1 MLGSTLL
8 GFFQEY
14 RASTA
19 VEELKRRLALT
30 CRVMRDG
37 VEQTVPVSTVV
48 PGDLI
53 LLSAGNLIPA
63 DGLVIE
69 AQDFLVSEASM
80 TGESFPVEK
89 RPGIVTP
96 DAPIAART
104 NAVFLGASVRSGTAK
119 VLAVE
124 TGRRTEFGAIA
135 ARLSARPPETDFA
148 RGVRQFG
155 YLLIRVMVVIVL
167 FVLTVNLLLGRPVIE
182 SLLFAVALAVG
193 LSPELLPAIIS
204 VTLSAGAR
212 AMSKRGVIVRRL
224 DAIENL
230 GSMDILCT
238 DKTGTLTEGAIVLS
252 DALDAG
258 NRPSDEVRRLAFL
271 NAAFETGIEN
281 PLDAAIVA
289 AGKSAGPD
297 NRRLRQDR
305 RNPLRLPSPPAH
317 HRRGG
322 GRRIRR
328 STSSSPRARSRTC
341 STSARRSNAMA
352 SISRSRPN
360 CAPNSRRSSR
370 PRGPKASGFWPWRP
384 ARLAAKERYGRD
396 DEQGMTFRGFLVFS
410 DPPKAD
416 AQRTIHDLARLGI
429 RIKVISGDNRYVT
442 AHLAEAV
449 GLNAK
454 VDAHRRRTWRSS
466 RTRRCGTSRHA
477 PISSSKSI
485 RSRRSG
491 SSAPCSEPDTRSAI
505 SATAST
511 MRRPCMRPMSASRSK
526 RPWMSPARAPT
537 SSC

>member
-1 MLGSTLL
+1 M
-8 GFFQEY
+8 
-14 RASTA
+14 
-19 VEELKRRLALT
+19 V
-30 CRVMRDG
+30 RDG
-37 VEQTVPVSTVV
+37 VEQTVPVSTIV

-89 RPGIVTP
+89 RPGIVRRMRP
-96 DAPIAART
+96 SRPGPMPSFSAPRCAAARR
-104 NAVFLGASVRSGTAK
+104 RSSPSK
-119 VLAVE
+119 

-135 ARLSARPPETDFA
+135 ARLRARPPETDFA

-167 FVLTVNLLLGRPVIE
+167 FVLTVNLLLDRPVIE

-238 DKTGTLTEGAIVLS
+238 DKTGTLTEGTIVLS

-289 AGKSAGPD
+289 AGESAGLTTA
-297 NRRLRQDR
+297 RLRQDR
-305 RNPLRLPSPPAH
+305 RNPLRLHAPPAH

-322 GRRIRR
+322 GRRAVAAPHRHQGR
-328 STSSSPRARSRTC
+328 VRERARHLLVAGARWRRG
-341 STSARRSNAMA
+341 SA
-352 SISRSRPN
+352 
-360 CAPNSRRSSR
+360 
-370 PRGPKASGFWPWRP
+370 G
-384 ARLAAKERYGRD
+384 
-396 DEQGMTFRGFLVFS
+396 
-410 DPPKAD
+410 
-416 AQRTIHDLARLGI
+416 
-429 RIKVISGDNRYVT
+429 
-442 AHLAEAV
+442 
-449 GLNAK
+449 
-454 VDAHRRRTWRSS
+454 
-466 RTRRCGTSRHA
+466 
-477 PISSSKSI
+477 
-485 RSRRSG
+485 
-491 SSAPCSEPDTRSAI
+491 
-505 SATAST
+505 
-511 MRRPCMRPMSASRSK
+511 
-526 RPWMSPARAPT
+526 
-537 SSC
+537 